1 MVVPEYQLSNAQRT
15 ESGKDGWDVSVHV
28 ENLGTGKMTV
38 EVAAATGERF
48 DEKDGKA
55 NPDYKDART
64 PVELGAGEAK
74 DVKIH
79 CSFKPDRVF
88 MDPDAYVLQ
97 LRRKLAVARF

>member
-1 MVVPEYQLSNAQRT
+1 
-15 ESGKDGWDVSVHV
+15 
-28 ENLGTGKMTV
+28 
-38 EVAAATGERF
+38 GERF

-74 DVKIH
+74 DVKLH
-79 CSFKPDRVF
+79 CPFKPDRVF
-88 MDPDAYVLQ
+88 MDPDALVLQ